1 MYLNYWDTMKAVLRG
16 NYTVLSAQNRKKK
29 SKVNNLN
36 THIRTEKDDKF
47 KPKVIEKN
55 Q

>member
-1 MYLNYWDTMKAVLRG
+1 MKAVLRG
-16 NYTVLSAQNRKKK
+16 YYTVLSAQIRKKK
-29 SKVNNLN
+29 KTKVNNLN
-36 THIRTEKDDKF
+36 THIRTEKDDRF